1 MLYLGFKNLN
11 FNFIFPIFVVEN
23 SIPTVLGVLGYCA
36 VFAWRKLW
44 GKKEMDERRFVDI
57 E

>member
-1 MLYLGFKNLN
+1 VLYLGFKNLN

-23 SIPTVLGVLGYCA
+23 SIPTILGVLGYCA

-44 GKKEMDERRFVDI
+44 GKKEIDERRFVDI